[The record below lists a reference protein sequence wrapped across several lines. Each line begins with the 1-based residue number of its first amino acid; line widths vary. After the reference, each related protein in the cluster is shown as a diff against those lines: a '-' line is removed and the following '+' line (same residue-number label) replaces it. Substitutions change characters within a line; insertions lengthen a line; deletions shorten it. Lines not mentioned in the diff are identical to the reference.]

1 MNNMNKVHLSTLLLK
16 LLKTKKQLGNPLSSI
31 LGCKSYI
38 FNEQFNT
45 SEIKQN
51 IDKLF
56 KFKTNFKEREE
67 LTSYDPKITEE
78 ILLWFQ
84 THKCKT
90 PTEKLVFE
98 NIPYNSTYEWLQ
110 MVNESSFIQNLLY
123 YSNLIIEPV
132 FVMSF
137 ICVITSILIYYLLMI
152 NFKLRLPLLSFVN
165 ILKNSILIRN
175 NFIKMMLTRI
185 KDAKYIL
192 LISLMLCFINFGI
205 HIYNVNSLAKDT
217 EILYDKI
224 KLFKRQ
230 IQEMRNIS
238 ERLCEMKNETA
249 DYFMEKLK
257 TSDEAPNFYERS
269 VDKWFFIIN
278 RGRIISDYFKIAN
291 KKNKLGKLF
300 QLNGLC
306 SYMKL
311 Q

>member
-1 MNNMNKVHLSTLLLK
+1 MNKVHLSTLLLK

-38 FNEQFNT
+38 FDEQFNT
-45 SEIKQN
+45 SEIKNN

-56 KFKTNFKEREE
+56 KFKTDLKEREE
-67 LTSYDPKITEE
+67 LTSYDPKKTEE

-90 PTEKLVFE
+90 PTEKLIFE

-132 FVMSF
+132 FVTSF
-137 ICVITSILIYYLLMI
+137 ICVITCIFIYYLLMV
-152 NFKLRLPLLSFVN
+152 NFKLKLPLLSFVN

-175 NFIKMMLTRI
+175 NFIKILLTRI
-185 KDAKYIL
+185 KDAKYVL
-192 LISLMLCFINFGI
+192 LISLLLCFINFGI
-205 HIYNVNSLAKDT
+205 HIYNVTSLVKDT
-217 EILYDKI
+217 DILYDKI

-230 IQEMRNIS
+230 IQQMRNIS
-238 ERLCEMKNETA
+238 ERLCEMKNETV

-257 TSDEAPNFYERS
+257 VKDEAFYERG
-269 VDKWFFIIN
+269 VDKWFLLIN

-300 QLNGLC
+300 QLNGMC
-306 SYMKL
+306 SYVKL
-311 Q
+311 

>member
-1 MNNMNKVHLSTLLLK
+1 MNKVHLSTLLLK

-38 FNEQFNT
+38 FDEQFNT
-45 SEIKQN
+45 SDIKQN

-56 KFKTNFKEREE
+56 KFKTELKEREE
-67 LTSYDPKITEE
+67 LTSYDPQKTEE

-90 PTEKLVFE
+90 PTEKLIFE

-123 YSNLIIEPV
+123 YSNIIIEPA
-132 FVMSF
+132 FVTSF
-137 ICVITSILIYYLLMI
+137 ICVITCIFIYYLLMV
-152 NFKLRLPLLSFVN
+152 NFKLKLPLLSFVN

-175 NFIKMMLTRI
+175 NFIKMVLTRI
-185 KDAKYIL
+185 KDAKFVVSTSL
-192 LISLMLCFINFGI
+192 LLCFINFGI
-205 HIYNVNSLAKDT
+205 HVYNVTSLIKDT
-217 EILYDKI
+217 EILYDRI

-238 ERLCEMKNETA
+238 ERLCEMKNETV

-257 TSDEAPNFYERS
+257 VKDEAFYERS
-269 VDKWFFIIN
+269 VDKWFLLIN

-311 Q
+311 

>member
-1 MNNMNKVHLSTLLLK
+1 MNNMNKVHLLTLLLK

-38 FNEQFNT
+38 FDEQFNT

-51 IDKLF
+51 IDSIF
-56 KFKTNFKEREE
+56 KFKTDLKEREE
-67 LTSYDPKITEE
+67 LTSYDPKITED

-90 PTEKLVFE
+90 PTEKLIFE
-98 NIPYNSTYEWLQ
+98 NIPYNSSYEWLQ
-110 MVNESSFIQNLLY
+110 MVNESSFIQNLLH
-123 YSNLIIEPV
+123 YSNLIVEPV
-132 FVMSF
+132 FVTSF
-137 ICVITSILIYYLLMI
+137 ICVITCIFIYYLLMV
-152 NFKLRLPLLSFVN
+152 NYRLKLPLLSFVN

-175 NFIKMMLTRI
+175 NFIKIVLTRL

-192 LISLMLCFINFGI
+192 LTSLVLCFINFGI
-205 HIYNVNSLAKDT
+205 HIYNVNLLLKDT

-230 IQEMRNIS
+230 IREMQNMS
-238 ERLCEMKNETA
+238 ERLCEMKNETI

-257 TSDEAPNFYERS
+257 VKDEAFYERDI
-269 VDKWFFIIN
+269 DKWFLLMN

-300 QLNGLC
+300 QLNGMC

-311 Q
+311 

>member
-1 MNNMNKVHLSTLLLK
+1 MNKVHLSTLLLK

-38 FNEQFNT
+38 FDEQFNT

-56 KFKTNFKEREE
+56 KFKTELKEREE
-67 LTSYDPKITEE
+67 LTSYDPKKTEE

-90 PTEKLVFE
+90 PTEKLIFE
-98 NIPYNSTYEWLQ
+98 NIPYNSSYEWLQ
-110 MVNESSFIQNLLY
+110 LVNESSFIQNLLY

-132 FVMSF
+132 FVTSF
-137 ICVITSILIYYLLMI
+137 ICVITCIFIYYLLMV

-175 NFIKMMLTRI
+175 NFIKILLTRI
-185 KDAKYIL
+185 KDAKYVL
-192 LISLMLCFINFGI
+192 LISLLLCFINFGI
-205 HIYNVNSLAKDT
+205 HIYNVTSLVKDT
-217 EILYDKI
+217 EILYEKI

-230 IQEMRNIS
+230 IQQMRNIS
-238 ERLCEMKNETA
+238 ERLCEMKNETV

-257 TSDEAPNFYERS
+257 VKDETFYERS
-269 VDKWFFIIN
+269 VDKWFLLIN

-300 QLNGLC
+300 QLNGMC
-306 SYMKL
+306 SYVKL
-311 Q
+311 

>member
-1 MNNMNKVHLSTLLLK
+1 MNNMNKVHLLK
-16 LLKTKKQLGNPLSSI
+16 LLKTKKQLRNPLSSI

-38 FNEQFNT
+38 FDKQFNT
-45 SEIKQN
+45 SDIKNN

>member
-1 MNNMNKVHLSTLLLK
+1 MNKVHLSTLLLK

-38 FNEQFNT
+38 FDKQFNT
-45 SEIKQN
+45 SDIKQN

-56 KFKTNFKEREE
+56 KFKTDLKEV
-67 LTSYDPKITEE
+67 TSYYDPQKTED

-90 PTEKLVFE
+90 PTEKLIFE
-98 NIPYNSTYEWLQ
+98 NIQYNSTYEWLQ

-132 FVMSF
+132 FVTSF
-137 ICVITSILIYYLLMI
+137 ICVITSIFIYYLLMV
-152 NFKLRLPLLSFVN
+152 NYKLRLPLFSFVN

-175 NFIKMMLTRI
+175 NFIKMVLSRI
-185 KDAKYIL
+185 RDAKYVLLTSIL
-192 LISLMLCFINFGI
+192 LCFINFGI
-205 HIYNVNSLAKDT
+205 HIYNVTSLVKDT

-230 IQEMRNIS
+230 IQQMGNIS
-238 ERLCEMKNETA
+238 ERLCEMKNETV

-257 TSDEAPNFYERS
+257 VKDENFYERS
-269 VDKWFFIIN
+269 VDKWFLLIN

-311 Q
+311 

>member
-1 MNNMNKVHLSTLLLK
+1 MNNMNKVHLSTLL
-16 LLKTKKQLGNPLSSI
+16 KTRKQLGNPLSSI

-38 FNEQFNT
+38 FDKQFNT
-45 SEIKQN
+45 SDIKNN

-56 KFKTNFKEREE
+56 KFKTEFKEREE

-230 IQEMRNIS
+230 IQQMRNIS

>member
-1 MNNMNKVHLSTLLLK
+1 MNKVNLSTLLLK

-38 FNEQFNT
+38 FDEQFNT
-45 SEIKQN
+45 SEIKQY
-51 IDKLF
+51 IDELF
-56 KFKTNFKEREE
+56 KFKTDLKEREE
-67 LTSYDPKITEE
+67 LTSYDPQKTEE

-90 PTEKLVFE
+90 PTEKLIFE

-132 FVMSF
+132 FVTSF
-137 ICVITSILIYYLLMI
+137 ICVITSIFIYYLLMV
-152 NFKLRLPLLSFVN
+152 NYKLRLPLFSFVN

-175 NFIKMMLTRI
+175 NFIKMVLSRI
-185 KDAKYIL
+185 RDAKYVLLTSIL
-192 LISLMLCFINFGI
+192 LCFINFGI
-205 HIYNVNSLAKDT
+205 HIYNVTSLIKDT
-217 EILYDKI
+217 EILYGKI

-238 ERLCEMKNETA
+238 ERLCEMKNETV
-249 DYFMEKLK
+249 DYFIEKLK
-257 TSDEAPNFYERS
+257 TNEDAFYERS
-269 VDKWFFIIN
+269 VDKWFFLIN

-300 QLNGLC
+300 QLNGMC

-311 Q
+311 

>member
-1 MNNMNKVHLSTLLLK
+1 MNKVHLLTLLLK

-38 FNEQFNT
+38 FDEQFNT

-51 IDKLF
+51 IDSIF
-56 KFKTNFKEREE
+56 KFKTDLKEREE
-67 LTSYDPKITEE
+67 LTSYDPKITED

-90 PTEKLVFE
+90 PTEKLIFE
-98 NIPYNSTYEWLQ
+98 NIPYNSSYEWLQ

-123 YSNLIIEPV
+123 YSNLIVEPV
-132 FVMSF
+132 FVTSF
-137 ICVITSILIYYLLMI
+137 ICVITCIFIYYLLMV
-152 NFKLRLPLLSFVN
+152 NYKLKLPLLSFVN

-175 NFIKMMLTRI
+175 NFIKIILTRL

-192 LISLMLCFINFGI
+192 ITSLILCFINFGI
-205 HIYNVNSLAKDT
+205 HIYNVNLLTKDT
-217 EILYDKI
+217 KILYDKI

-230 IQEMRNIS
+230 IQQMRNIS
-238 ERLCEMKNETA
+238 ERLCEMKNETI

-257 TSDEAPNFYERS
+257 VNDEAFYERS
-269 VDKWFFIIN
+269 VNKWVLLMN

-300 QLNGLC
+300 QLNGMC
-306 SYMKL
+306 SYIKL
-311 Q
+311 

>member
-1 MNNMNKVHLSTLLLK
+1 LK

-38 FNEQFNT
+38 FDIQFNT
-45 SEIKQN
+45 SDIKNN

-230 IQEMRNIS
+230 IQQMRNIS

>member
-1 MNNMNKVHLSTLLLK
+1 MNKVHLSTLLLK

-38 FNEQFNT
+38 FDEQFNT

-56 KFKTNFKEREE
+56 KFKTELKEREE
-67 LTSYDPKITEE
+67 LTSYDPKITED

-90 PTEKLVFE
+90 PTEKLIFE

-123 YSNLIIEPV
+123 YSNLIIEPI
-132 FVMSF
+132 FVTSF
-137 ICVITSILIYYLLMI
+137 ICVITCIFIYYLLMV
-152 NFKLRLPLLSFVN
+152 NFKLKLPLLSFVN

-175 NFIKMMLTRI
+175 NFITILLTRI
-185 KDAKYIL
+185 KDAKYVLSTSL
-192 LISLMLCFINFGI
+192 LLCFINFGI
-205 HIYNVNSLAKDT
+205 HMYNVKSLIKDT

-230 IQEMRNIS
+230 IQKMGNIS
-238 ERLCEMKNETA
+238 ERLCEMKNETV
-249 DYFMEKLK
+249 DYFMGKLK
-257 TSDEAPNFYERS
+257 VKDDAFYERG
-269 VDKWFFIIN
+269 VGKWFLLTN

-306 SYMKL
+306 SYVKL
-311 Q
+311 

>member
-1 MNNMNKVHLSTLLLK
+1 MNKVHLSTLLLK

-38 FNEQFNT
+38 FDEQFNT
-45 SEIKQN
+45 SDIKQN

-56 KFKTNFKEREE
+56 KFKTELKEREE
-67 LTSYDPKITEE
+67 LISYDPKKTEE

-90 PTEKLVFE
+90 PTEKRIFE

-110 MVNESSFIQNLLY
+110 MVNESSFIQNFLY

-132 FVMSF
+132 FVTSF
-137 ICVITSILIYYLLMI
+137 ICVITSIFIYYLLMV
-152 NFKLRLPLLSFVN
+152 NYKLRLPLLSFIN

-175 NFIKMMLTRI
+175 NFIKMVLSRI
-185 KDAKYIL
+185 KDAKYVL
-192 LISLMLCFINFGI
+192 LVSLLLCFINFGI
-205 HIYNVNSLAKDT
+205 HIYNVTSLIKDT

-224 KLFKRQ
+224 KLFKIQ

-238 ERLCEMKNETA
+238 ERLCEMKNETV

-257 TSDEAPNFYERS
+257 TKEEAFYERS
-269 VDKWFFIIN
+269 VDKWVLLIN

-300 QLNGLC
+300 QLNGMC

-311 Q
+311 

>member
-1 MNNMNKVHLSTLLLK
+1 MNNMNNLHLLTLLLK

-38 FNEQFNT
+38 FDEQFNT
-45 SEIKQN
+45 SDIKQN

-56 KFKTNFKEREE
+56 KFKTELKEREE
-67 LTSYDPKITEE
+67 LSSYDPKKTED

-90 PTEKLVFE
+90 PTEKLIFE

-132 FVMSF
+132 FVTSF
-137 ICVITSILIYYLLMI
+137 ICVITCIFIYYLLMV
-152 NFKLRLPLLSFVN
+152 NFKLKLPLLSFVN

-175 NFIKMMLTRI
+175 NFIKIVLTRI
-185 KDAKYIL
+185 KDAKYVL
-192 LISLMLCFINFGI
+192 LISLLLCFINFGI
-205 HIYNVNSLAKDT
+205 HIYNVTSLIKDT

-238 ERLCEMKNETA
+238 ERLCEMKNETV

-257 TSDEAPNFYERS
+257 VKDEAFYERS
-269 VDKWFFIIN
+269 VDKWFLLIN

-300 QLNGLC
+300 QLNGMC

-311 Q
+311 

>member
-1 MNNMNKVHLSTLLLK
+1 MNNMNKVHLLTLLLK

-38 FNEQFNT
+38 FDEQFNT
-45 SEIKQN
+45 SEIKKY

-56 KFKTNFKEREE
+56 KFKTELKEREE
-67 LTSYDPKITEE
+67 LTLYDPKVTEE

-90 PTEKLVFE
+90 PTEKLIFE
-98 NIPYNSTYEWLQ
+98 NIPYNSSYEWLQ

-132 FVMSF
+132 FVTSF
-137 ICVITSILIYYLLMI
+137 ICVITSIFIYYLLMV

-175 NFIKMMLTRI
+175 NFIKMVLTRI
-185 KDAKYIL
+185 KDAKYVLFVSL
-192 LISLMLCFINFGI
+192 LLCFINFGI
-205 HIYNVNSLAKDT
+205 HIYNVNSLVKDT
-217 EILYDKI
+217 EILYEKI

-230 IQEMRNIS
+230 IQKMRNVS
-238 ERLCEMKNETA
+238 ERLCEMKNETV

-257 TSDEAPNFYERS
+257 VKDEHFYERS
-269 VDKWFFIIN
+269 VDKWFLLIN

-311 Q
+311 

>member
-38 FNEQFNT
+38 FDEQFNT

-56 KFKTNFKEREE
+56 KFKTDLKESE
-67 LTSYDPKITEE
+67 LTSYDPKVTEE

-90 PTEKLVFE
+90 PTEKLIFE
-98 NIPYNSTYEWLQ
+98 NIPYNSSYEWLQ

-132 FVMSF
+132 FVTSF
-137 ICVITSILIYYLLMI
+137 ICVITCIFIYYLLMV
-152 NFKLRLPLLSFVN
+152 NFKLKLPLLSFVN

-175 NFIKMMLTRI
+175 NFIKMVLTRI
-185 KDAKYIL
+185 KDAKYVL
-192 LISLMLCFINFGI
+192 LVSLLLCFINFGI
-205 HIYNVNSLAKDT
+205 HIYNVNSLVKDT
-217 EILYDKI
+217 EILYEKI

-230 IQEMRNIS
+230 IQKMRNVS
-238 ERLCEMKNETA
+238 ERLCEMKNETV

-257 TSDEAPNFYERS
+257 VKDEHFYERS
-269 VDKWFFIIN
+269 VDKWVLLIN

-311 Q
+311 

>member
-1 MNNMNKVHLSTLLLK
+1 MNNMNKVHLLTLLLK

-38 FNEQFNT
+38 FDEQFNT
-45 SEIKQN
+45 SDIKQN
-51 IDKLF
+51 IDKRF
-56 KFKTNFKEREE
+56 KFKTDLKEREE
-67 LTSYDPKITEE
+67 LTSYDPKKTEE

-90 PTEKLVFE
+90 PTEKLIFE

-132 FVMSF
+132 FVTSF
-137 ICVITSILIYYLLMI
+137 ICVITCIFIYYLLMV

-175 NFIKMMLTRI
+175 NFIKILLTRI
-185 KDAKYIL
+185 KDAKYVL
-192 LISLMLCFINFGI
+192 LISLLLCFINFGI
-205 HIYNVNSLAKDT
+205 HIYNVTSLVKDT

-238 ERLCEMKNETA
+238 ERLCEMKNETV

-257 TSDEAPNFYERS
+257 VKDENFYERS
-269 VDKWFFIIN
+269 VDKWFLLIN

-306 SYMKL
+306 SYVKL
-311 Q
+311 

>member
-38 FNEQFNT
+38 FDKQFNT
-45 SEIKQN
+45 SDIKNN

-123 YSNLIIEPV
+123 YSNLIVEPV
-132 FVMSF
+132 FVTSF
-137 ICVITSILIYYLLMI
+137 ICVITCI
-152 NFKLRLPLLSFVN
+152 
-165 ILKNSILIRN
+165 
-175 NFIKMMLTRI
+175 FIKV
-185 KDAKYIL
+185 
-192 LISLMLCFINFGI
+192 N
-205 HIYNVNSLAKDT
+205 HIFR
-217 EILYDKI
+217 
-224 KLFKRQ
+224 KLF
-230 IQEMRNIS
+230 
-238 ERLCEMKNETA
+238 
-249 DYFMEKLK
+249 
-257 TSDEAPNFYERS
+257 NF
-269 VDKWFFIIN
+269 
-278 RGRIISDYFKIAN
+278 
-291 KKNKLGKLF
+291 
-300 QLNGLC
+300 C
-306 SYMKL
+306 
-311 Q
+311 